1 MSRMR
6 STASGLLRSPQ
17 LFCAMQSSLIGNL
30 IGTLTCLPVSG
41 SLPFTVSGMTNS
53 NFSHFVLLA
62 GMP

>member
-1 MSRMR
+1 MR
-6 STASGLLRSPQ
+6 SLASGLLRSPQ
-17 LFCAMQSSLIGNL
+17 LFCEIDSSLIGNL

-53 NFSHFVLLA
+53 KGSQLVLFA